1 MPIYLGLFAA
11 LRVAY
16 DLRQKPFVAWIDDL
30 SQPDALFP
38 LGFDAWI
45 IHLPYFNLLPLLWIA
60 MLVFLQL
67 RTPLPTDPQQRQM
80 QAIMRYMPM
89 VFGVMLYNYAS
100 GLMVYMITSMVWTL
114 FESSTIKRIL
124 GPIDPNVQAMAPTP
138 VM

>member
-38 LGFDAWI
+38 LGFGT
-45 IHLPYFNLLPLLWIA
+45 LVPYFNLLPLLWIV
-60 MLVFLQL
+60 MLVILQL

-80 QAIMRYMPM
+80 QAIMRYMPI
-89 VFGVMLYNYAS
+89 VFGVLLYNYAS
-100 GLMVYMITSMVWTL
+100 GLMVYMITSMVWTM
-114 FESSTIKRIL
+114 FESSVIKKVL